1 MVKECEMDK
10 TIFECESVDGR
21 DSLLVERHAGWIVL
35 NGIWAP
41 VYISNESAESLALA
55 LLDDL
60 GKGWKPT
67 DKFSPDK
74 SDTYLVTVIDV
85 QTQETWLDLWG
96 YDHLRGW
103 NVSDEAKGYEA
114 EFEAVV
120 CVIAYFEVDPYQPK
134 EL

>member
-60 GKGWKPT
+60 GKGWKPYPEN
-67 DKFSPDK
+67 KPDYGLYTVTL
-74 SDTYLVTVIDV
+74 DDGQVIPATYVPAQNKWHDGIIYNNLPLKVT
-85 QTQETWLDLWG
+85 
-96 YDHLRGW
+96 
-103 NVSDEAKGYEA
+103 
-114 EFEAVV
+114 
-120 CVIAYFEVDPYQPK
+120 AYSELPAPYQPR

>member
-60 GKGWKPT
+60 GKGWKPYPENKPISN
-67 DKFSPDK
+67 DPQ
-74 SDTYLVTVIDV
+74 LVT
-85 QTQETWLDLWG
+85 
-96 YDHLRGW
+96 
-103 NVSDEAKGYEA
+103 
-114 EFEAVV
+114 AVV
-120 CVIAYFEVDPYQPK
+120 HGKVIVGYTAFVHGGWLGWDNSSILAYRELPAPFQP
-134 EL
+134 EEQ